1 VDTGLT
7 NPRSIWLNLIMLRKT
22 RLYRLTNN
30 NKVDIHVLVHAKV
43 IETPFNIAIIGTISA
58 ND

>member
-1 VDTGLT
+1 
-7 NPRSIWLNLIMLRKT
+7 MLRKT